1 MYGNVGNYFGS
12 KKEGFHNSIW
22 IELIGFDRD
31 KQDFGV
37 SEYLDTIGFLPDSI
51 SLHLTS
57 IDFANNHKG
66 MAEEYTLPDFVCSY
80 GGHERNDQRARQP
93 WTNHDL
99 LDFTR
104 ELQSRG
110 IKVLVSMFDFKG
122 NYNRPDIPDSGFAKE
137 HPELLSEKTQHGG
150 VEYFMIKR
158 FADGSY
164 YEDLLLK
171 KLIELKNDYGFDGFQ
186 LADGISSPRLPI
198 WYQDFSDDVV
208 AQSGIVVPKDASARE
223 YIPRER
229 AAEWIA
235 FFRRRWGAFLEKI
248 IKGLKNEG
256 AIVAVNS
263 VWTRDP
269 FEALYRYGIDYK
281 SIEHGGAD
289 FLAAEDVSSDLAILE
304 EEYLD
309 YPARKLVHYEFL
321 SNLLALNSYI
331 KTPVT
336 PLFMLWDNLEQ
347 WDVVHHAPTALP
359 RAAAA
364 NFSHFSYKSGSLVP
378 PTSGPHFCLG
388 DALEKWDWD
397 FIRLAI
403 DNAYTA
409 PVSHTNG
416 ATFIW
421 SDSRM
426 EAELECFIR
435 GRICHSTRLLALLLR
450 NGAMIDK
457 MASVGEL
464 NGVSGDIVVTNFEL
478 LPENEKQIINSYTHG
493 RIIKTSLECVP
504 LSGLPITP
512 ADDRWAQPL
521 AFSPLP
527 EGYIE
532 SLVAEINKNAT
543 IRLAAGEKECTLHE
557 VFTDEKHSRI
567 FIENNEYYY
576 SLPQIET
583 LRKIKTLKLI
593 TKPEGY
599 PFQKWENGFK
609 TRVPPRGVEIAEVE
623 YEA

>member
-1 MYGNVGNYFGS
+1 MYGNRGNYFGS

-31 KQDFGV
+31 KKDFGV
-37 SEYLDTIGFLPDSI
+37 SEYLDTIGFIPDSI
-51 SLHLTS
+51 SFHLTS
-57 IDFANNHKG
+57 IDFVNNHKG
-66 MAEEYTLPDFVCSY
+66 MAEEYTLPDFACSY
-80 GGHERNDQRARQP
+80 GGHERNDRHARQP
-93 WTNHDL
+93 WTNYDL
-99 LDFTR
+99 RNLTK

-110 IKVLVSMFDFKG
+110 IMVLASMFDFKG
-122 NYNRPDIPDSGFAKE
+122 NYNHPDIPDCGFAAA
-137 HPELLSEKTQHGG
+137 HPELLSEKTEHGG

-158 FADGSY
+158 FRDGSF
-164 YEDLLLK
+164 YEDFLLQ
-171 KLIELKNDYGFDGFQ
+171 KLIEVKNDYDFDGFQ

-198 WYQDFSDDVV
+198 WYQDFSDDIIE
-208 AQSGIVVPKDASARE
+208 QSGIVVPKGESARD
-223 YIPRER
+223 YIPREK
-229 AAEWIA
+229 AAEWIK
-235 FFRRRWGAFLEKI
+235 FFKNRWGAFLEKI
-248 IKGLKNEG
+248 ISGLKNAG

-281 SIEHGGAD
+281 SVERGGAD
-289 FLAAEDVSSDLAILE
+289 FLIAEDVSSDLAILE

-331 KTPVT
+331 KTPIT

-364 NFSHFSYKSGSLVP
+364 NFSHFSYKNNRLVP

-388 DALEKWDWD
+388 DALENRDWD

-403 DNAYTA
+403 DNAYTET
-409 PVSHTNG
+409 VSHTQS

-421 SDSRM
+421 SDARM
-426 EAELECFIR
+426 DAELNAFIK
-435 GRICHSTRLLALLLR
+435 GRLHHSTRLLALLLR
-450 NGAMIDK
+450 NGAQIGK
-457 MASVGEL
+457 MAHINDLGM
-464 NGVSGDIVVTNFEL
+464 VSGDIVITNFEL
-478 LPENEKQIINSYTHG
+478 LPKEEKQIINSYNKG
-493 RIIKTSLECVP
+493 RIIKTSLDYTT
-504 LSGLPITP
+504 LSGLPLTP

-521 AFSPLP
+521 AFSDLP

-532 SLVAEINKNAT
+532 KLVEEINQTST
-543 IRLAAGEKECTLHE
+543 IRLTSGDKECTLHE
-557 VFTDEKHSRI
+557 IFTDENHSRV

-576 SLPQIET
+576 SLPEIET
-583 LRKIKTLKLI
+583 NRKIKSLRLI

-599 PFQKWENGFK
+599 PFGIWDRGFK

-623 YEA
+623 YE